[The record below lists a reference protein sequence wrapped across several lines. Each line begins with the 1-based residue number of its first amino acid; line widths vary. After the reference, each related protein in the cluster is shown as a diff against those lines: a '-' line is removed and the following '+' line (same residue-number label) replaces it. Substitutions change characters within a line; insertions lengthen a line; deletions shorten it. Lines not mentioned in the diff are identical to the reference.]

1 MKTHDDQLFQLL
13 SDFET
18 WQDGDALNER
28 RLVQHDLVLAHLA
41 RLYGGLSWNAQHF
54 GLLPSSSL
62 TVEIEEQKPV
72 ALSHLLA
79 VTATGKLLVCASVPI
94 PECDNPIENKGLFA
108 IARPLKLPDALQK
121 TWPDFPLYQ
130 VKLAWR
136 AWDAGIDEIVKT
148 GEGLPL
154 GQLKEGEWDAD
165 YIPPVMRLA
174 TDERLRQQAIEVMNQ
189 LSSVASRDS
198 RVAEQVLALQQSD
211 LGNMTPLA
219 FWQAHCRCLVGLKD
233 HPKLVDDADYQD
245 SVSKLLSETFS
256 PWAIG
261 DGLEPLRLA
270 WQRVEQGLDKKEKPA
285 PKPRRYV
292 SLAWYATSM
301 VGMVLFF
308 VLLGVGLVYQ
318 HDKSSNEMKAAFEK
332 QLAALDN
339 KQAETAKKL
348 SEQFTKVDKK
358 HLEKAGEL
366 SAQLTKVD
374 NKINWLIST
383 PGKVVRDRL
392 KDGSYGPEMVV
403 IPAGTFRMGDIQ
415 GGGVSDE
422 KPVHEVSIKS
432 FAMGRYEVTFAEYDK
447 FAEATARKKPDDRGW
462 GRGNRPV
469 IHVSWENVT
478 AYAQWL
484 STQTGQQYRLS
495 TEAEWEYAARAGTST
510 KYWWGN
516 EIGKN
521 RAACNGCGAK
531 WGWDAKKMTAPV
543 GSFAAN
549 PFGLYD
555 TAGNVL
561 ELTCSE
567 YESLYKS
574 KENHC
579 LSEEDS
585 TIDSLFVLR
594 GGSWISDAVRMRSS
608 NRFRNQR
615 TNRFRNYGARLAR
628 IL

>member
-1 MKTHDDQLFQLL
+1 MKTYDDQLFQLL

-41 RLYGGLSWNAQHF
+41 LLYGGLSWNAQHF

-62 TVEIEEQKPV
+62 PFEIEEQKPV

-79 VTATGKLLVCASVPI
+79 LTATGKLLVCASVPI

-130 VKLAWR
+130 IELEWQE
-136 AWDAGIDEIVKT
+136 WQTGIDDIVKT

-154 GQLKEGEWDAD
+154 GRLKEGEWDAD
-165 YIPPVMRLA
+165 YSPPVMSLA
-174 TDERLRQQAIEVMNQ
+174 TDERLWQQATEIKNQ
-189 LSSVASRDS
+189 VSSVANRDN
-198 RVAEQVLALQQSD
+198 RVAEQVLTLQQSELSQ
-211 LGNMTPLA
+211 LGPSA
-219 FWQAHCRCLVGLKD
+219 FWQAHCRCLVGLKN

-301 VGMVLFF
+301 VGMVLLAILMLFQ
-308 VLLGVGLVYQ
+308 L
-318 HDKSSNEMKAAFEK
+318 KADFEK

-348 SEQFTKVDKK
+348 SEQFTNVENKLNEIKEFAKTHHHKLKELKK
-358 HLEKAGEL
+358 SE
-366 SAQLTKVD
+366 VF
-374 NKINWLIST
+374 
-383 PGKVVRDRL
+383 RDTL
-392 KDGSYGPEMVV
+392 KDGTLGPEMVV

-415 GGGVSDE
+415 GGGYNHE
-422 KPVHEVSIKS
+422 QPVHEVSIKS

-447 FAEATARKKPDDRGW
+447 FAEATDRKKPDDQGW

-469 IHVSWENVT
+469 INVSWLEVT
-478 AYAQWL
+478 AYAEWL
-484 STQTGQQYRLS
+484 SRQTGKQYRLP
-495 TEAEWEYAARAGTST
+495 TEAQWEYAARAGTET

-516 EIGKN
+516 TASHEYANYGIDNGWGGLAKGKD
-521 RAACNGCGAK
+521 RWK
-531 WGWDAKKMTAPV
+531 DTSPV

-555 TAGNVL
+555 TAGNVW
-561 ELTCSE
+561 EWTCSE
-567 YESLYKS
+567 YENAYKG
-574 KENHC
+574 KEKYC
-579 LSEEDS
+579 LSKEDS
-585 TIDSLFVLR
+585 TKDSLFVLR
-594 GGSWISDAVRMRSS
+594 GGSW
-608 NRFRNQR
+608 
-615 TNRFRNYGARLAR
+615 
-628 IL
+628 